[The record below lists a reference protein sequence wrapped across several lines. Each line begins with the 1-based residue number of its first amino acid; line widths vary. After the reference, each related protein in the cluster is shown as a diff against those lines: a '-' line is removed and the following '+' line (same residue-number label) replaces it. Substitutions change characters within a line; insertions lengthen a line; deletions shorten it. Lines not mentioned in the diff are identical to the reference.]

1 MAETIREFLVSLGF
15 KTDEASL
22 TKFTGGIS
30 VATKGVLAFAATV
43 TAAQTAISATI
54 TKIAAGFDELYW
66 MSQRTKSSAE
76 NIKSVGYAVSQLGGS
91 YRGAVSSI
99 EEFARRMRSNPGYE
113 AMARNLGVV
122 TRENGKLRDTT
133 AIMTDLSEVLS
144 KKPQYVALQYL
155 EALGI
160 DEATYNAL
168 KSGDLVRYTEEY
180 RKKQQ
185 ALGVD
190 QSRAAEIGKDLT
202 NAWRALGA
210 TAQTVGEK
218 LMQELGP
225 GLKDFV
231 ERVDAF
237 LMRNSDR
244 IVEFFKKAAEFVG
257 KLMDAFVQLV
267 EKGEGPIVDMFEK
280 IMKSVDTLEKVL
292 VAFAAFLV
300 GSWVLS
306 ILGAFTRVGA
316 GWAALLLRFGINPVT
331 LMAGGALALSTS
343 PANGGEDEEIARRR
357 ANGTWGKTPNDGTA
371 GAPPQITDKRNWWQ
385 RTMPKILGG
394 QDAPQAAGSAG
405 VGGSRSWRNNNPG
418 NIEYG
423 PFAKRM
429 GATSTDG
436 RFAIFP
442 DYETGRKAQEE
453 LLFNSEGYRNLT
465 LAQAIKRWAP
475 ASENNVPAYIAAMG
489 VNDPDKLMSQ
499 YTAEERKKLLDAMQ
513 KHEGWRE
520 GKPTAGPGLLASVTG
535 AAKDAGLTVT
545 SGYRSPDHPLSLA
558 NPSSAH
564 SRGMAFDSRAKT
576 AEEADAA
583 MAKIQ
588 AMMAAKGLVEGRDF
602 KILDEVRNPSGWATG
617 PHIHTEFTASGAK
630 LWGGDLPKG
639 DMPAPKWP
647 PMSPSQ
653 IAAMKNGGGAGV
665 AANDKPDVP
674 PLAKITPSTLANV
687 QANAALVG
695 GGATP
700 GASAPLTPGATTN
713 ATTTITMSPKTE
725 VTILGG
731 SDPQATGAAVADA
744 QNGVNGRLL
753 RNMQGATR

>member
-1 MAETIREFLVSLGF
+1 MAETIKEFLVGLGYKVDGASEDKF
-15 KTDEASL
+15 KR
-22 TKFTGGIS
+22 S
-30 VATKGVLAFAATV
+30 VATATKAVTAMAVSLAAAT
-43 TAAQTAISATI
+43 AAVSAAI
-54 TKIAAGFDELYW
+54 TKIASNFDDLYW
-66 MSQRTKSSAE
+66 TSQRTKASAE
-76 NIKSVGYAVSQLGGS
+76 NIKALGYAVSQLGGS

-133 AIMTDLSEVLS
+133 AIMTDLAKVLS

-190 QSRAAEIGKDLT
+190 QQRAAEIGKDLT

-210 TAQTVGEK
+210 TAQTVGER

-244 IVEFFKKAAEFVG
+244 IVEFFKKAAELVG

-267 EKGEGPIVDMFEK
+267 EKGEGPIVAMFDK

-316 GWAALLLRFGINPVT
+316 GWAAMLLRFGINPAT
-331 LMAGGALALSTS
+331 LMVGGALALSTS
-343 PANGGEDEEIARRR
+343 PANGGEDQEIARRR
-357 ANGTWGKTPNDGTA
+357 ANGTWGKTPNDGTP

-385 RTMPKILGG
+385 RVAPKWAGG
-394 QDAPQAAGSAG
+394 RDAPVAQSSGIHRYGSGGRRSRLTPEQAREMAAGIEQSARELG
-405 VGGSRSWRNNNPG
+405 VSPED
-418 NIEYG
+418 I
-423 PFAKRM
+423 
-429 GATSTDG
+429 AT
-436 RFAIFP
+436 AIS
-442 DYETGRKAQEE
+442 YETGGTMHPWQKGPTTKWGQHRGLIQWGEPQRRKYGVDEGTSITDQMKAVTRYLRDAGVRPGHGLLDIYSAINAGAVGRYGASDAGAGGAPGTVADKVAGMGAHKGALARLGRLGAQG
-453 LLFNSEGYRNLT
+453 GY
-465 LAQAIKRWAP
+465 
-475 ASENNVPAYIAAMG
+475 SPAYNAFSSI
-489 VNDPDKLMSQ
+489 N
-499 YTAEERKKLLDAMQ
+499 
-513 KHEGWRE
+513 
-520 GKPTAGPGLLASVTG
+520 AGS
-535 AAKDAGLTVT
+535 
-545 SGYRSPDHPLSLA
+545 
-558 NPSSAH
+558 
-564 SRGMAFDSRAKT
+564 
-576 AEEADAA
+576 
-583 MAKIQ
+583 
-588 AMMAAKGLVEGRDF
+588 MAA
-602 KILDEVRNPSGWATG
+602 IQS
-617 PHIHTEFTASGAK
+617 
-630 LWGGDLPKG
+630 
-639 DMPAPKWP
+639 
-647 PMSPSQ
+647 
-653 IAAMKNGGGAGV
+653 
-665 AANDKPDVP
+665 
-674 PLAKITPSTLANV
+674 
-687 QANAALVG
+687 NAALF
-695 GGATP
+695 GAGIQP
-700 GASAPLTPGATTN
+700 IGLSPQTN
-713 ATTTITMSPKTE
+713 NTTITMSPRTE

-731 SDPQATGAAVADA
+731 SDPQATASAVSDA

-753 RNMQGATR
+753 RNMQGAVR

>member
-1 MAETIREFLVSLGF
+1 MAETIKEFLVGLGYKVDGASEDKF
-15 KTDEASL
+15 KR
-22 TKFTGGIS
+22 S
-30 VATKGVLAFAATV
+30 VATATKAVTAMAVSLAAAT
-43 TAAQTAISATI
+43 AAVSAAV
-54 TKIAAGFDELYW
+54 TKIAANFDDLYW
-66 MSQRTKSSAE
+66 ASQRTKASAE
-76 NIKSVGYAVSQLGGS
+76 NIKAMGYAVSQLGGS

-133 AIMTDLSEVLS
+133 AIMTDLAKVLS

-160 DEATYNAL
+160 DEQTYNAL

-190 QSRAAEIGKDLT
+190 QQRAAEIGKDLT

-244 IVEFFKKAAEFVG
+244 IVEFFKKAAELVG

-267 EKGEGPIVDMFEK
+267 EKGEGPIVAMFDK

-316 GWAALLLRFGINPVT
+316 GWAAMLLRFGINPAT
-331 LMAGGALALSTS
+331 LMVGGALALSTS
-343 PANGGEDEEIARRR
+343 PANGGEDQEIARRR
-357 ANGTWGKTPNDGTA
+357 ANGTWGGSGGFNGSNGIVDR
-371 GAPPQITDKRNWWQ
+371 RNWWE

-394 QDAPQAAGSAG
+394 KDAPTKANVSASASAVSPEGRALLDTIASTEANSYNVMYGGKKFSSYADHPRVNVPITSGPNAGRTSSAAGRYQFLASTWDAQAKKLGLPDFSPANQDIAAYDLAKSVYRRKTGRDLDSDLKSKDPAVISGIGSALAG
-405 VGGSRSWRNNNPG
+405 TWTSLPGG
-418 NIEYG
+418 IEQG
-423 PFAKRM
+423 Q
-429 GATSTDG
+429 GSG
-436 RFAIFP
+436 RFVSSFNRFLA
-442 DYETGRKAQEE
+442 RQNAQG
-453 LLFNSEGYRNLT
+453 GY
-465 LAQAIKRWAP
+465 
-475 ASENNVPAYIAAMG
+475 SPAYNAFSGI
-489 VNDPDKLMSQ
+489 N
-499 YTAEERKKLLDAMQ
+499 
-513 KHEGWRE
+513 
-520 GKPTAGPGLLASVTG
+520 AGS
-535 AAKDAGLTVT
+535 
-545 SGYRSPDHPLSLA
+545 
-558 NPSSAH
+558 
-564 SRGMAFDSRAKT
+564 
-576 AEEADAA
+576 
-583 MAKIQ
+583 
-588 AMMAAKGLVEGRDF
+588 MAA
-602 KILDEVRNPSGWATG
+602 IQS
-617 PHIHTEFTASGAK
+617 
-630 LWGGDLPKG
+630 
-639 DMPAPKWP
+639 
-647 PMSPSQ
+647 
-653 IAAMKNGGGAGV
+653 
-665 AANDKPDVP
+665 
-674 PLAKITPSTLANV
+674 
-687 QANAALVG
+687 NAALF
-695 GGATP
+695 GAGIQP
-700 GASAPLTPGATTN
+700 IGPSPQTN
-713 ATTTITMSPKTE
+713 NTTITMSPRTE

-731 SDPQATGAAVADA
+731 GDPHATAAAVSDA

>member
-1 MAETIREFLVSLGF
+1 MAETIKEFLVGLGYKVDGASEDKF
-15 KTDEASL
+15 KR
-22 TKFTGGIS
+22 S
-30 VATKGVLAFAATV
+30 VETATKAVGAMALSLAAAT
-43 TAAQTAISATI
+43 AAVSAAI

-66 MSQRTKSSAE
+66 TSQRTKASAE
-76 NIKSVGYAVSQLGGS
+76 NIKAVGYAVSQLGGS

-133 AIMTDLSEVLS
+133 AIMTDLAKVLS
-144 KKPQYVALQYL
+144 KKPSYVALQYL

-190 QSRAAEIGKDLT
+190 QQRAAEIGKDLT
-202 NAWRALGA
+202 SAWRALGA

-237 LMRNSDR
+237 LVRNSDR
-244 IVEFFKKAAEFVG
+244 IVEFFKKAAELVG
-257 KLMDAFVQLV
+257 KLMDAFVKLV

-423 PFAKRM
+423 PFAKKM
-429 GATSTDG
+429 GATSSDG

-465 LAQAIKRWAP
+465 LAQAISRWAP
-475 ASENNVPAYIAAMG
+475 GSENNVPAYIAAMG
-489 VNDPDKLMSQ
+489 GDSSKLMSQ
-499 YTAEERKKLLDAMQ
+499 YSAEERKKLLDAMQ
-513 KHEGWRE
+513 KHEGWKE
-520 GKPTAGPGLLASVTG
+520 GKPTAGPGLLESVAK
-535 AAKDAGLTVT
+535 AAKDAGLTMT
-545 SGYRSPDHPLSLA
+545 SGYRSPDHPLSVA
-558 NPSSAH
+558 NPGSAH
-564 SRGMAFDSRAKT
+564 SRGMAFDTRAKT

-583 MAKIQ
+583 IAKIR
-588 AMMAAKGLVEGRDF
+588 AMMAAKGLSEGQDY

-630 LWGGDLPKG
+630 LWGGALPKG
-639 DMPAPKWP
+639 DMPAAKWP
-647 PMSPSQ
+647 VMTPGQ
-653 IAAMKNGGGAGV
+653 IAN
-665 AANDKPDVP
+665 
-674 PLAKITPSTLANV
+674 I

-700 GASAPLTPGATTN
+700 SSSAPLTPGSTTG